1 MRSRLV
7 VAMFCL
13 LPTGSALAN
22 HCSDQTSPLT
32 REGRRLKAM
41 LQGSVGQVNSE
52 GICEHGR
59 NYVRYIDKMM
69 VAIRKIPKDC
79 YHRKDVPLERIYA
92 RERAQKHELAEKHCR
107 AVKERAKKP

>member
-1 MRSRLV
+1 MRAHF
-7 VAMFCL
+7 VAAMLCL
-13 LPTGSALAN
+13 LSAGNALAN

-32 REGRRLKAM
+32 REGRRLKEM
-41 LQGSVGQVNSE
+41 LNGSISQVNSE

-79 YHRKDVPLERIYA
+79 YHRKDVPLERIYTK
-92 RERAQKHELAEKHCR
+92 ERAQKHELSEKHCR
-107 AVKERAKKP
+107 AVKERARKS

>member
-1 MRSRLV
+1 MRHRLA
-7 VAMFCL
+7 VAALCL
-13 LPTGSALAN
+13 LPTGGALAN

-32 REGRRLKAM
+32 REARRLKEM
-41 LQGSVGQVNSE
+41 LQGSVSLVNSQ

-59 NYVRYIDKMM
+59 NYVRYLDRVM

-92 RERAQKHELAEKHCR
+92 RERAQKHELSERHCR
-107 AVKERAKKP
+107 AVRERAKKS